1 MNKILLSYLIVTK
14 NKFPYLRES
23 IQKLIKEKKDDEEI
37 LVADGASSDDTKEF
51 LFDLK
56 NKGMIDYYVSE
67 PDFGEAHALNKLS
80 FAAKGEFITIVTDD
94 DVFHY
99 PTLHAMKEFMRE
111 HPEIDMLGADGGFK
125 DGDLQKSVRPFYYE
139 HNYKEWQKSHTPFAF
154 CCLALMY
161 RRSSLPLLGLWNPAF
176 KKLDAE
182 FSLRNTSGKAN
193 VAWYTGHA
201 YVNISTP
208 QSTSLVHMKR
218 IKNETDFLDRFYLG
232 KNPDPFVIEKFK
244 VLRNKL
250 RSGLFSK
257 QKDSPISLEEK
268 RSKLVEIAEKWLEKI
283 NKEKKLEFIRNQ

>member
-1 MNKILLSYLIVTK
+1 MKEISLSYLIVTK
-14 NKFPYLRES
+14 NKLPYLRES
-23 IQKLIKEKKDDEEI
+23 IQKLIHEKKDDEEI
-37 LVADGASSDDTKEF
+37 LVADGASSDGTKEF
-51 LFDLK
+51 LFSLK
-56 NKGMIDYYVSE
+56 EQGKIDYCVSE

-99 PTLHAMKEFMRE
+99 PTLHAMKKFMRE

-125 DGDLQKSVRPFYYE
+125 DGDLEKSVRPFYYE
-139 HNYKEWQKSHTPFAF
+139 HNYREWQKSHTPFAF

-232 KNPDPFVIEKFK
+232 KNPDLFVIEKFK

-250 RSGLFSK
+250 RSGSLFKKKTPSL
-257 QKDSPISLEEK
+257 PIEEK
-268 RSKLVEIAEKWLEKI
+268 RPILVKIAEEWLQKI

>member
-1 MNKILLSYLIVTK
+1 MKEISLSYLMVTK
-14 NKFPYLRES
+14 NKLPYFKES
-23 IQKLIKEKKDDEEI
+23 IQKLIKEKKEDEEI
-37 LVADGASSDDTKEF
+37 LVADGGSSDGTGKF

-56 NKGMIDYYVSE
+56 ERGMIDYCVSE

-80 FAAKGEFITIVTDD
+80 FAAKGKLITIVTDD

-99 PTLHAMKEFMRE
+99 PTIRAMKEFMRK
-111 HPEIDMLGADGGFK
+111 HPEIDMVGPNGGFK
-125 DGDLQKSVRPFYYE
+125 NSDTTKSVRPFYYE
-139 HNYKEWQKSHTPFAF
+139 DNYREWQKNHTPFAF
-154 CCLALMY
+154 CCLALVY
-161 RRSSLPLLGLWNPAF
+161 RRSSLSLLGLWNPAF

-208 QSTSLVHMKR
+208 QSTSLVYMKR
-218 IKNETDFLDRFYLG
+218 IKDETDFLDKFYLG

-250 RSGLFSK
+250 RSGSFFK
-257 QKDSPISLEEK
+257 QKQSPIAMEEK
-268 RSKLVEIAEKWLEKI
+268 RPKLVTIAEEWLEKI
-283 NKEKKLEFIRNQ
+283 NKEKKLEFIQN